1 MSRVSRGL
9 KRVGLRHALVLAGGL
24 MIGGVAQADSHEVS
38 DDARQTLDGLLEQV
52 EQRLMIAPDVAKAK
66 WNSGA
71 PINVPERETQILDRV
86 VVEARQQGV
95 DEDLAHSFFQDQF
108 DASKTVQQQLH
119 QQWQQESRPPFDSP
133 PDLASDI
140 RPRLDV
146 LTPQMIQS
154 LSEFQALESNH
165 ATQQYFKEQVAD
177 AIAEADYP
185 QALDIALQA
194 LRAH

>member
-1 MSRVSRGL
+1 MGGR
-9 KRVGLRHALVLAGGL
+9 RVGLGHVLLLAGGL
-24 MIGGVAQADSHEVS
+24 MIGSVAQADSLEVS
-38 DDARQTLDGLLEQV
+38 EQTRQTLDGLLEQV

-71 PINVPERETQILDRV
+71 PINVPEREAEILNRV
-86 VVEARQQGV
+86 VVEAQQQGV

-119 QQWQQESRPPFDSP
+119 QQWQQESRPPFDAP

-146 LTPQMIQS
+146 LTPQLIQS
-154 LSEFQALESNH
+154 LSDFQALERNQ
-165 ATQQYFKEQVAD
+165 ATEQYFKEQVAD
-177 AIAEADYP
+177 AIAGVDYP
-185 QALDIALQA
+185 QALEIALQA
-194 LRAH
+194 LRAK